1 MKKVI
6 LTIVTA
12 VALMS
17 CSKEE
22 QVRTELDTFTGV
34 YQLEKLIR
42 IDNELGEVI
51 VNTTFDCPNIWT
63 FEDFNLNKRFYQL
76 QGEECVYK
84 YMSDISY
91 SGERTGILTIGSREF
106 EILYI
111 EDFIVLKELVGGA
124 TREQYTLTQL

>member
-22 QVRTELDTFTGV
+22 QAQADNTFTGA

-51 VNTTFDCPNIWT
+51 VNTTFDCPSIWT
-63 FEDFNLNKRFYQL
+63 FEEFNLNKRFYQL
-76 QGEECVYK
+76 QGEDCVYK

-91 SGERTGILTIGSREF
+91 SGERTGILTIDSREF